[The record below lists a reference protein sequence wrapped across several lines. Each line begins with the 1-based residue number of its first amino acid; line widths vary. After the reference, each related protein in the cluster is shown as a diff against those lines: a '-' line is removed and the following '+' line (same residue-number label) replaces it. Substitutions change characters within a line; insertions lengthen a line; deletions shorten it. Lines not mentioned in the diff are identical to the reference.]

1 MKKNLIVLSIA
12 SVTVAVALAAVL
24 AGSADFANIA
34 GNNTTTVGQAFSAC
48 TTSTTN
54 GTRIVTP
61 PNAGSDCNLEPNEQT
76 IAVYSIKLCTS
87 KPTQPTVVSASGLS
101 ACESIFESTNNTG
114 SAVNIALNQT
124 ANLTNGTVSTPDA
137 GTYTHLYIELDPEV
151 KIKAEVQFDT
161 PMAST
166 NGTSTGQFCWSKQV
180 NVYNF
185 SMNTQGSLP
194 DATECGT
201 SAPSA
206 GSVGA
211 TSAFYNSLR
220 DDSGSGGTGFVNTF
234 TNLPTTA
241 GGPSTLDAYLIG
253 SDGKLVATQTVNTMG
268 DVKRV
273 VGIITLPGSGVTV
286 TAASSG
292 LVLGYN
298 NSLGAQMST
307 QSGVSPSQI
316 SKFGNGPFDVTVS
329 ILP

>member
-12 SVTVAVALAAVL
+12 SVTVSVALAVA
-24 AGSADFANIA
+24 AGIADFANIA
-34 GNNTTTVGQAFSAC
+34 GNTTTVSQAFSAC
-48 TTSTTN
+48 TTSTIN

-61 PNAGSDCNLEPNEQT
+61 PTAGSDCNLEPNEQT
-76 IAVYSIKLCTS
+76 ISVYSIKLCTS

-124 ANLTNGTVSTPDA
+124 ANLTNGTISTPAA
-137 GTYTHLYIELDPEV
+137 GTYTHLYVELDPEV
-151 KIKAEVQFDT
+151 KIKAAVQFDT
-161 PMAST
+161 QMAST

-180 NVYNF
+180 DVYNF

-206 GSVGA
+206 ASVGA

-220 DDSGSGGTGFVNTF
+220 DDSGTGGTGFVNTF
-234 TNLPTTA
+234 TNLPTTE

>member
-1 MKKNLIVLSIA
+1 MKKNLIVLLIA
-12 SVTVAVALAAVL
+12 SVTVSVAIAAVV
-24 AGSADFANIA
+24 AGSADFPNIA
-34 GNNTTTVGQAFSAC
+34 GNTTTVSQAFLAC
-48 TTSTTN
+48 TTSTSN
-54 GTRIVTP
+54 GTRVVTP
-61 PNAGSDCNLEPNEQT
+61 PAAGSNCNLEPNEQT
-76 IAVYSIKLCTS
+76 ISVYSIKLCTS
-87 KPTQPTVVSASGLS
+87 KPTQPTGVLASDLS

-114 SAVNIALNQT
+114 SAVNIALKQT
-124 ANLTNGTVSTPDA
+124 VDLTNGTVSTPVA

-161 PMAST
+161 QMAST
-166 NGTSTGQFCWSKQV
+166 NGTSTGQYCWSKQV
-180 NVYNF
+180 DVYNF

-206 GSVGA
+206 ASVGA

-234 TNLPTTA
+234 TNLPTTD

-253 SDGKLVATQTVNTMG
+253 SDGKLVATQTVNTMS

-273 VGIITLPGSGVTV
+273 VGIVTLPGSGVTV

-292 LVLGYN
+292 FVLGYN